1 MKRIFIGIAGVA
13 SLLATGAIAADLA
26 ARPSTK
32 APVIVDPGYD
42 WTGFYAGVNIG
53 YSWGRSSST
62 QSFIDTTSGATL
74 NSNAFKFD
82 MDGVIGGGQIGYN
95 WQKDK
100 WVFGLE
106 ADIQGS
112 AQKGDGNAICP
123 GGPATSTTTTAAAVN
138 GTCTVGHIGDTVPFN
153 VAALPVTNNLSQKL
167 EWFGTVRGR
176 VGPTITPTILGYV
189 TGGLAYGEVRSTN
202 TVTGTNLVGPQGV
215 NTPPAFVAVLASS
228 SNSSTRVGWTVGAG
242 IEGVVSGNWTAKI
255 EYLYMDLGNVSG
267 SFVTP
272 IIAPSGAFVTS
283 RYSSHIT
290 DNILRVGVNYKWGGP
305 VVAKY

>member
-1 MKRIFIGIAGVA
+1 MKRLFVGITGIA
-13 SLLATGAIAADLA
+13 SLLATGAFAADLA
-26 ARPSTK
+26 PRPYTK

-53 YSWGRSSST
+53 YSWGRSAST
-62 QSFIDTTSGATL
+62 LSFVDTVSGAIL
-74 NSNAFKFD
+74 NSNAVKFD
-82 MDGVIGGGQIGYN
+82 LNGVIGGGQIGYN
-95 WQKDK
+95 WQKSN

-112 AQKGDGNAICP
+112 GQKGNGNAVCP
-123 GGPATSTTTTAAAVN
+123 GGVLTPRAAVTSTCAP
-138 GTCTVGHIGDTVPFN
+138 GHIGDTTPFD
-153 VAALPVTNNLSQKL
+153 VAAFPVTDNSSQKL

-176 VGPTITPTILGYV
+176 VGPTITPTILAYV
-189 TGGLAYGEVRSTN
+189 TGGLAYGQVSTTSTVSSTN
-202 TVTGTNLVGPQGV
+202 IFGANGTNTFTLVPVTGS
-215 NTPPAFVAVLASS
+215 F
-228 SNSSTRVGWTVGAG
+228 SNSSTRVGWTVGGG
-242 IEGVVSGNWTAKI
+242 IEGVVSGNWTARI
-255 EYLYMDLGNVSG
+255 EYLYIDLGTVSG

-272 IIAPSGAFVTS
+272 IVAPSGAFVTS

>member
-1 MKRIFIGIAGVA
+1 
-13 SLLATGAIAADLA
+13 
-26 ARPSTK
+26 
-32 APVIVDPGYD
+32 
-42 WTGFYAGVNIG
+42 
-53 YSWGRSSST
+53 
-62 QSFIDTTSGATL
+62 
-74 NSNAFKFD
+74 
-82 MDGVIGGGQIGYN
+82 MDGVVGGGQIGYN
-95 WQKDK
+95 WQKSN

-112 AQKGDGNAICP
+112 GQKGSGNAVCP
-123 GGPATSTTTTAAAVN
+123 GGPAGSTTTTAAAVN
-138 GTCTVGHIGDTVPFN
+138 GACTVGHIGDTAPFN
-153 VAALPVTNNLSQKL
+153 VPGLPVTSSLTEKL

-176 VGPTITPTILGYV
+176 IGPTITPTILAYV

-202 TVTGTNLVGPQGV
+202 TITGTNLVGAQGV
-215 NTPPAFVAVLASS
+215 NTPPTFVPVSASFG
-228 SNSSTRVGWTVGAG
+228 NSSTRVGWTVGGG

-255 EYLYMDLGNVSG
+255 EYLYMDLGNISG